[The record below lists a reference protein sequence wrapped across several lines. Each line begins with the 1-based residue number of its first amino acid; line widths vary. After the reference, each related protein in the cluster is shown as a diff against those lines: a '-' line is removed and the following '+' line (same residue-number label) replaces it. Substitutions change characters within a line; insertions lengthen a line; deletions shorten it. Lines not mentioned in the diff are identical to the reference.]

1 MAKTILHAGRFLNLV
16 SADGWEF
23 VERVGVSGVVAIL
36 AVTDDERIV
45 LVEQFRPPIGKRI
58 IEIPAGLAG
67 DVAGEEHEALELA
80 ARREL
85 EEETGYSADGMRE
98 METGPSSAGLTSE
111 LITFFEATGLE
122 KTGDG
127 GGDGSESIIVHEVL
141 PSELRTWLADQVDNG
156 AMIDPKI
163 HSSLCMAGR
172 TLAR

>member
-1 MAKTILHAGRFLNLV
+1 MV

-23 VERVGVSGVVAIL
+23 VERVGVTGVVAIL
-36 AVTDDERIV
+36 AVTDDDRIV

-67 DVAGEEHEALELA
+67 DVAESEHEVLESA

-85 EEETGYSADGMRE
+85 AEETGYSAESMRE

-111 LITFFEATGLE
+111 LITFFEAIGLE